1 MHADNFIL
9 SPDLHISYGSLML
22 GTCTCKYTFYNLI
35 VLARCYNK
43 SDFILCLFRH
53 SVGPSLGLLDV
64 FGVEKFELMV
74 LNNCASTLQMSSLRI
89 STTNVSLFG
98 NR

>member
-1 MHADNFIL
+1 MYADNFIL
-9 SPDLHISYGSLML
+9 SPDVHISYGSLML
-22 GTCTCKYTFYNLI
+22 DTCKYTFYNLI

-43 SDFILCLFRH
+43 GDFMLFLFRH
-53 SVGPSLGLLDV
+53 SVGPLLGLLDV
-64 FGVEKFELMV
+64 FGFEKLKLMV
-74 LNNCASTLQMSSLRI
+74 LNNCASTLQMSSLLI